1 MCTPRFVSARS
12 IAQIRC
18 SVSTSTMRC
27 GVIGRMWGSRAHARF
42 AVSGEKLG
50 RSNRRH
56 DQDSRAHAHQSRSRR
71 SRRFAPLLR
80 ADVRK
85 EYYRDADSIQ
95 ALGPGPHDVLAFV
108 RSRKAGRDGGISHFG
123 FRLVDPHDID
133 DAVRTAKR
141 AGAKILDRGEFS
153 PGFPY
158 LYVADPDGYVIE
170 IWYE

>member
-1 MCTPRFVSARS
+1 MIRTHGLTHINLEVADPDVSLRFYER
-12 IAQIRC
+12 
-18 SVSTSTMRC
+18 MF
-27 GVIGRMWGSRAHARF
+27 GV
-42 AVSGEKLG
+42 
-50 RSNRRH
+50 
-56 DQDSRAHAHQSRSRR
+56 
-71 SRRFAPLLR
+71 
-80 ADVRK
+80 K

-108 RSRKAGRDGGISHFG
+108 RSRKAGREGGISHFG